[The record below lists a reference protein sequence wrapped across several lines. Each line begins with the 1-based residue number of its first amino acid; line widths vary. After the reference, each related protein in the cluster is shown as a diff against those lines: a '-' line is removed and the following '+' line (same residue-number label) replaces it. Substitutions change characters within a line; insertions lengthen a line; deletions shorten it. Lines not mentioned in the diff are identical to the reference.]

1 MSAIYTTD
9 PATKERVT
17 LSELAKRYGF
27 NVSSI
32 SVRYHDGKRGQA
44 LVAKPDPAARLEAHK
59 AKTKAAIER
68 QQAILTASAFGLT
81 RPLNHIAD
89 AGKMVGGDQH
99 V

>member
-9 PATKERVT
+9 PATKESVT

-27 NVSSI
+27 NVSSL
-32 SVRYHDGKRGQA
+32 SVRYRDGKRGHA
-44 LVAKPDPAARLEAHK
+44 LVAKPDPTARLEAQK
-59 AKTKAAIER
+59 AKAKAAIER

-89 AGKMVGGDQH
+89 ARKMAGGDQH
-99 V
+99 A